1 MIGKSKIELKA
12 AAFDMLCEMLT
23 KNAMP
28 VASYKEIVNT
38 PQLAG
43 SHFKKNVTLVGQ
55 EEYLQTTNV
64 TIKEVRIAWPGYQGN
79 LAQALINKV
88 LFDEEVK

>member
-38 PQLAG
+38 PQLA
-43 SHFKKNVTLVGQ
+43 SNHFKKNSIITGA
-55 EEYLQTTNV
+55 EECLQATNV
-64 TIKEVRIAWPGYQGN
+64 IIKEVRIAWPVYHGN
-79 LAQALINKV
+79 LAQALVNKA
-88 LFDEEVK
+88 LFDEEA